1 MGDSTPMSQAEPQ
14 SNQSRPE
21 EKSGSPPV
29 HPLSALLLLVVD
41 NMWNMGDWAPFAWIV
56 TIPLAFL
63 SVFFPGL
70 FLQRYANHDGW
81 GKSTGKAMMLAAL
94 AAVPTSIAGTPVGVA
109 FLAWAGL
116 DKWRSGKLK
125 DLANVDAVSGAT
137 SVPRANPQTG
147 PTVIDV
153 PAEVESPYTPKQL
166 DAPTNDVVVPAG
178 GGGASMPP
186 PAEPQYMLPPPQ
198 RANKVS
204 VVVLCL
210 LLVALFFTAGIMLL
224 KYASEAVKAVAEKV
238 ENFSL
243 LNKREPISTV
253 FTASLPEF
261 TRTAGGELKIASFKI
276 TEVHETTDFVNWG
289 WIPMGETKA
298 TIKVPVTYSY
308 HIVLRDK
315 WNLEVTNGICYVTAP
330 AIKPDIPAID
340 TTGLEKNVKSDWRS
354 RFKPGEDPQKRLDH
368 LEKSLTARMWINAS
382 SPKYQDLAR
391 EKCRTTVGEFVR
403 DWILQDDRYQEYDV
417 ETLKI
422 IFPDEVGTKEAR
434 SLPSLIIRNEE

>member
-1 MGDSTPMSQAEPQ
+1 MNEPQ
-14 SNQSRPE
+14 PDQ
-21 EKSGSPPV
+21 KSGSPPV

-116 DKWRSGKLK
+116 DKWRSGRRLS
-125 DLANVDAVSGAT
+125 DLANIDAVSGA
-137 SVPRANPQTG
+137 SNPAVAPRANPAAG

-153 PAEVESPYTPKQL
+153 PAEVESVDVAKQL
-166 DAPTNDVVVPAG
+166 DAPADGGPAPAPQAGCGDG
-178 GGGASMPP
+178 GTIPP
-186 PAEPQYMLPPPQ
+186 QAAPQYMLPPPQ
-198 RANKVS
+198 KASKVS
-204 VVVLCL
+204 VVILCL

-224 KYASEAVKAVAEKV
+224 KYASETVKSVAEKV
-238 ENFSL
+238 QNFSL
-243 LNKREPISTV
+243 TKKREPLSTV

-261 TRTAGGELKIASFKI
+261 TRTAGGELKVASFKI
-276 TEVHETTDFVNWG
+276 TEVHETTDFVDLG
-289 WIPMGETKA
+289 GVIPLGETKA
-298 TIKVPVTYSY
+298 TIRVPVTYSY
-308 HIVLRDK
+308 HIVLREK

-330 AIKPDIPAID
+330 TIKPDIPAID
-340 TTGLEKNVKSDWRS
+340 TTGLEKSVDAGFFTKL
-354 RFKPGEDPQKRLDH
+354 KPGEDPQARLDH

-382 SPKYQDLAR
+382 SPKYQELAR
-391 EKCRTTVGEFVR
+391 EKCRTTVSEFVR
-403 DWILQDDRYQEYDV
+403 DWILQDDRYQAYDV

-422 IFPDEVGTKEAR
+422 IFPDEVGTPEAR
-434 SLPSLIIRNEE
+434 SLPSLIIRKEE

>member
-1 MGDSTPMSQAEPQ
+1 MSQAEPQ
-14 SNQSRPE
+14 PNEPRPE
-21 EKSGSPPV
+21 EKAGMPPV

-137 SVPRANPQTG
+137 SVQRSVPQKDA
-147 PTVIDV
+147 TVIDV
-153 PAEVESPYTPKQL
+153 PVEVESTPKQL
-166 DAPTNDVVVPAG
+166 DAPGPDEPVPAATG
-178 GGGASMPP
+178 GGGNPVPP
-186 PAEPQYMLPPPQ
+186 VAEPQYVLPPPQ
-198 RANKVS
+198 RASKVS
-204 VVVLCL
+204 VVILCL
-210 LLVALFFTAGIMLL
+210 LMVALFFTAGIMLL
-224 KYASEAVKAVAEKV
+224 KYASEAVQAVAEKV
-238 ENFSL
+238 GNFSL
-243 LNKREPISTV
+243 IKKREPLSTV

-261 TRTAGGELKIASFKI
+261 SRTAGGELKIAAFKI
-276 TEVHETTDFVNWG
+276 TEVHESTDFVDLG
-289 WIPMGETKA
+289 GLIPLGETKA
-298 TIKVPVTYSY
+298 SIRVPVNYSY
-308 HIVLRDK
+308 HIVLREK

-330 AIKPDIPAID
+330 LIRPDVPAID
-340 TTGLEKNVKSDWRS
+340 TTGLEKNVKAG
-354 RFKPGEDPQKRLDH
+354 FFTKLKPGEDPQARLDH

-382 SPKYQDLAR
+382 SPKYQELAR
-391 EKCRTTVGEFVR
+391 EKCRVTVSEFVR
-403 DWILQDDRYQEYDV
+403 DWILQDDRYKEYDV
-417 ETLKI
+417 ETLKV
-422 IFPDEVGTKEAR
+422 IFPDEVGTAEAR
-434 SLPSLIIRNEE
+434 SLPSLIIRKEE